1 VGEQFTI
8 VAHILAKPDKID
20 ETRKFLLNLVP
31 ATRKEAGLVNYD
43 LHQDNENP
51 AEFTFYENWKTRAD
65 WDHHMTLPHLE
76 EFARR
81 ADELFAVPVH
91 IRKMTMISTPA

>member
-1 VGEQFTI
+1 MSKQFTI
-8 VAHILAKPDKID
+8 IAHLVALPNKIED
-20 ETRKFLLNLVP
+20 TRKFLLGLIP
-31 ATRKEAGLVNYD
+31 PTRAESGCVDYD
-43 LHQDNENP
+43 LHQDDDNP

-81 ADELFAVPVH
+81 SDELFAVPPH
-91 IRKMTMISTPA
+91 IRKMTMISKRR